1 MPRSC
6 AFRRGYCEREA
17 NRSTGNLALGRRCD
31 WVATVNSDRS
41 TSALHRIP
49 PGANPA
55 HTLVIA
61 VDHLQRCV
69 VRLRSWH
76 RRVWRRIWRRWSFTQ
91 RFEQP
96 LVSPKAAD
104 GFQLDRLPARA
115 DFAATPSM
123 LDQEVRRRAHVE

>member
-1 MPRSC
+1 
-6 AFRRGYCEREA
+6 
-17 NRSTGNLALGRRCD
+17 GRQCD

-49 PGANPA
+49 PGANAA

-76 RRVWRRIWRRWSFTQ
+76 RRGGGGRLRLWCFSP
-91 RFEQP
+91 RFAQP
-96 LVSPKAAD
+96 LVHPKAAE
-104 GFQLDRLPARA
+104 GLQLDRLPAGA

>member
-1 MPRSC
+1 MGDSG
-6 AFRRGYCEREA
+6 FRRSSGILREGSQPV
-17 NRSTGNLALGRRCD
+17 NGSLAVGRRCD
-31 WVATVNSDRS
+31 WVATVSSDRS

-49 PGANPA
+49 PGANAA

-61 VDHLQRCV
+61 VDHLQRAV

-76 RRVWRRIWRRWSFTQ
+76 RGIWRRWSLTQ
-91 RFEQP
+91 PFEQP
-96 LVSPKAAD
+96 LVPPKAGD
-104 GFQLDRLPARA
+104 GFQLDRLPAGA

>member
-1 MPRSC
+1 MRRSC
-6 AFRRGYCEREA
+6 AFRWGYCEREA
-17 NRSTGNLALGRRCD
+17 NRSTATWLSAGAA
-31 WVATVNSDRS
+31 VPTVNSARS

-49 PGANPA
+49 PGANAA

-96 LVSPKAAD
+96 LVPPKAAD